1 VAVTRFGPPWS
12 FFASVDSQP
21 ARGNRGLEGIDLHP
35 SVVLFF
41 MEVTGC
47 QQDALELV

>member
-1 VAVTRFGPPWS
+1 M
-12 FFASVDSQP
+12 
-21 ARGNRGLEGIDLHP
+21 GIDLHP